1 VLAESGNAIP
11 ARRSCVLRHA
21 LCIAALLSV
30 FAFFARDS
38 APSGPYGYDE
48 ADYMYIRSRGFL
60 SHWIDSPSQSP
71 IEFVRVGLGRGM
83 DSGQRA
89 ALSEMIRSSD
99 DVSFYRHW
107 HGPLYEDWLMGVTA
121 RWKDHEL
128 NARRTTLF
136 FHIATFLVI
145 YAGCLRLR
153 GPWAAALC
161 GALYLL
167 SFSNV
172 RTAAAVAPHALYV
185 FCYICALLSAAFW
198 IETGRFRYW
207 YGSVVLCALAFC
219 TLEVGAVLI
228 ATLIVAAWF
237 ERRRIMAG
245 WSRAEWLRLAAISAG
260 TFLGVVAVIWP
271 AAIFKL
277 SFLKA
282 WAFMA
287 YLAIF
292 RPAAWDSGGTL
303 QTWAARLRDAP
314 LDWALLAG
322 GVLIG
327 VFWLGREKGGRIL
340 LPFFVY
346 AGLMIAV
353 LLRVASDEPRYIS
366 PYLAALQVTAGL
378 SFARAI
384 ELLGRSKRWIAALT
398 LLGAAVAGD
407 YQQFRTHVPKA
418 STAESR
424 RAVLRFVAE
433 NRAAPAHLLIP
444 QGEVPIFHYYFPGTR
459 LTSYMDEESLRR
471 FFEESARSDADGL
484 LYQTPA
490 PAPPDWMRVPSN
502 AVHHITRDEASGIS
516 TFYIDL
522 RLPGSPAIEPHAS
535 RFP

>member
-1 VLAESGNAIP
+1 MLAESGNAIA
-11 ARRSCVLRHA
+11 ARRSRVLWHV
-21 LCIAALLSV
+21 LYIAALLSV

-48 ADYMYIRSRGFL
+48 ADYMYIHSRGFL

-71 IEFVRVGLGRGM
+71 IEFLRVGLGRGM
-83 DSGQRA
+83 ESGQRT

-107 HGPLYEDWLMGVTA
+107 HGPLYEDWLMAVTA

-128 NARRTTLF
+128 SARRTTLF

-167 SFSNV
+167 SFSNI
-172 RTAAAVAPHALYV
+172 RTASALGPHALYV
-185 FCYICALLSAAFW
+185 LCYIGALLSAAFW
-198 IETGRFRYW
+198 IEKGRFRYW

-228 ATLIVAAWF
+228 VTLIVAAWF
-237 ERRRIMAG
+237 ERGRTMAG
-245 WSRAEWLRLAAISAG
+245 WSRAEWVRFAAISAG
-260 TFLGVVAVIWP
+260 TFLGVVGVIWP
-271 AAIFKL
+271 GAMLKL

-282 WAFMA
+282 WAIMA

-292 RPAAWDSGGTL
+292 RPAAWGPSGAFES
-303 QTWAARLRDAP
+303 WAARLRDAP
-314 LDWALLAG
+314 LDWAILAG

-327 VFWLGREKGGRIL
+327 VFWLRREKRGRVFF
-340 LPFFVY
+340 PFFVY

-366 PYLAALQVTAGL
+366 PYLPALQVAAGL
-378 SFARAI
+378 SFA
-384 ELLGRSKRWIAALT
+384 ELIGRMGRSKRWIAALT
-398 LLGAAVAGD
+398 LLGTAVAGD
-407 YQQFRTHVPKA
+407 YLQFRAHTPKA
-418 STAESR
+418 SDAESR

-433 NRAAPAHLLIP
+433 SHGATGQLLIP
-444 QGEVPIFHYYFPGTR
+444 KDEVPIFHYYFPGTR
-459 LTSYMDEESLRR
+459 LTSYTDEESLRR
-471 FFEESARSDADGL
+471 FFEAPARSDADGL
-484 LYQTPA
+484 LYETPA
-490 PAPPDWMRVPSN
+490 PVPPDWLRVPSN
-502 AVHHITRDEASGIS
+502 AVHHVTRDEASGIS
-516 TFYIDL
+516 TYYIDL
-522 RLPGSPAIEPHAS
+522 RPPDSPAIEPHAS
-535 RFP
+535 WLP

>member
-11 ARRSCVLRHA
+11 ARRSRVLWRV

-48 ADYMYIRSRGFL
+48 ADYMYIHSRGFL
-60 SHWIDSPSQSP
+60 SHWIDSPSQSL
-71 IEFVRVGLGRGM
+71 IEFLRAGLGRGL
-83 DSGQRA
+83 DSGQRT

-99 DVSFYRHW
+99 DINFYRHW

-128 NARRTTLF
+128 SARRTTLF

-145 YAGCLRLR
+145 YAGCLRLG
-153 GPWAAALC
+153 GPWAAVLC

-185 FCYICALLSAAFW
+185 FCYISALLSAALW

-207 YGSVVLCALAFC
+207 YGAIVLCALAFC

-228 ATLIVAAWF
+228 VTLIVAAWF
-237 ERRRIMAG
+237 ERRRTMAG
-245 WSRAEWLRLAAISAG
+245 WSRAEWLRFAALSSG

-271 AAIFKL
+271 AAILKL

-292 RPAAWDSGGTL
+292 RRDAWGSDGMFES
-303 QTWAARLRDAP
+303 WAARLRDAP

-327 VFWLGREKGGRIL
+327 VFWLRREKGGRIFF
-340 LPFFVY
+340 PFFVY
-346 AGLMIAV
+346 AGLMMAV

-384 ELLGRSKRWIAALT
+384 DLLGRSQRWIAALT
-398 LLGAAVAGD
+398 LLGAAMAGD
-407 YQQFRTHVPKA
+407 YLQFRAHIPKA

-433 NRAAPAHLLIP
+433 NHAAPGQLLIP
-444 QGEVPIFHYYFPGTR
+444 QDVVPIFHYYFPGRR
-459 LTSYMDEESLRR
+459 LTSYTDEESLRR
-471 FFEESARSDADGL
+471 FFEEPARSEAGGL
-484 LYQTPA
+484 VYQTPA
-490 PAPPDWMRVPSN
+490 AAPPDWMRVPSK
-502 AVHHITRDEASGIS
+502 AVHHVARDEASGIS

-522 RLPGSPAIEPHAS
+522 RPPGSPAIEPHAS
-535 RFP
+535 RLP